1 MAETSDPL
9 TMSQPAEYRICV
21 QGAIE
26 RSWSDLF
33 DGMKVSYRHV
43 ATPNALT
50 VLTGGALD
58 QAALMGLLN
67 RLYGLGLPLV
77 SVQLR
82 RSQGK
87 RMVKSGAENSS

>member
-9 TMSQPAEYRICV
+9 TMSRPAEYRICV

-26 RSWSDLF
+26 RSWSELF
-33 DGMKVSYRHV
+33 DGMRVSYRHV

-50 VLTGGALD
+50 VLTGDVLD

-77 SVQLR
+77 SVQLLH
-82 RSQGK
+82 SQRK
-87 RMVKSGAENSS
+87 RGVKRDAKNGS

>member
-9 TMSQPAEYRICV
+9 TMSQSAEYRICV

-26 RSWSDLF
+26 RSWSELF
-33 DGMKVSYRHV
+33 DGMRVSYRHV

-50 VLTGGALD
+50 VLTGAALD
-58 QAALMGLLN
+58 QAALIGLLN

-82 RSQGK
+82 HSQGK
-87 RMVKSGAENSS
+87 RRVKSGAENGS

>member
-9 TMSQPAEYRICV
+9 TMSRPAEYRICV

-26 RSWSDLF
+26 RSWSELF
-33 DGMKVSYRHV
+33 DGMRVSYRHV

-50 VLTGGALD
+50 VLTGDVLD

-82 RSQGK
+82 HSQRK
-87 RMVKSGAENSS
+87 RGVKRDSKNGS

>member
-9 TMSQPAEYRICV
+9 TMSRPAEYRICV

-26 RSWSDLF
+26 RSWSELF
-33 DGMKVSYRHV
+33 DGMRVSYRHV

-50 VLTGGALD
+50 VLTGDVQD

-82 RSQGK
+82 QSQRK
-87 RMVKSGAENSS
+87 RRVKKDAENGT